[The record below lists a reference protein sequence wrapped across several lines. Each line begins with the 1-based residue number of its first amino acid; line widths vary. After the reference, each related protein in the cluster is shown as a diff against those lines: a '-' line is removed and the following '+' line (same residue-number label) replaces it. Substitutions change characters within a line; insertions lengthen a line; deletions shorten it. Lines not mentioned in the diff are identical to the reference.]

1 LSSIEVFHGIRPNV
15 YSLPCHKSKEEIRHY
30 FNNRAGK
37 KNHLRF
43 RKEGL
48 IVILGI
54 LRFVRARLLLL
65 LVYLY
70 ILNDALNT

>member
-1 LSSIEVFHGIRPNV
+1 MGSGPTFIHYLVTRAKR
-15 YSLPCHKSKEEIRHY
+15 KSGTTSTTELV
-30 FNNRAGK
+30 K